1 MSDSKPPRKSFL
13 VRFFNWIWGIF
24 IGVYR
29 LVMVVWIL
37 LLATVVWFF
46 FQGGAPVHVEN
57 NIALTLIPTGT
68 LVEQVNSAGQSI
80 LRQLGETR
88 PSQTLL
94 RDLTGAL
101 DAAATD
107 SRIPFAVLRLDE
119 LQSAG
124 LAQLQELGAAM
135 KKFRAAGKPIYVYGE
150 SFDQTQY
157 FIAAQ
162 ADEVSLDPMGSLM
175 LQGFGMYT
183 NYFKDALDKLGV
195 QINVFRVGEY
205 KSAVEPFLRNDMSP
219 EAKQANQAWLNDLW
233 DVYNQSIS
241 AARKVPERAADTYT
255 RNFAPELLKRAGDA
269 APYALDA
276 HLVNHVETLAQFRK
290 RMSDKVGYDKDKGSF
305 RQIDFSSYLRA
316 VKHAQKAQPSAKIAL
331 VVVQGEIVDGES
343 DTDSAGGDT
352 ISGLLEDAR
361 KDDDV
366 KAVLLRVNSPGG
378 SVFASEKIR
387 RAVEALQDDG
397 KPVVVSMSTLAASGG
412 YWISMAADQIWAEPS
427 TITGSIGI
435 FGLVPTIDQ
444 PLGKLGIHTD
454 GVGTTPLAGAF
465 RSDLPLSP
473 EVKTIMQSTIE
484 RGYHEFIAGVSKGR
498 NIPVD
503 KVDTIARGRV
513 WSGVAAKGL
522 GLVDNLGGIE
532 EAEAAAAKLAE
543 LKPGAYRLDELEP
556 ERDILAQWLGKL
568 LGGSHADLSF
578 LTALLPQHAA
588 MSQPVRDAALLFSR
602 FNDPRGA
609 YVYCFCTPSAG
620 GGR

>member
-1 MSDSKPPRKSFL
+1 MSESKSPVSSF
-13 VRFFNWIWGIF
+13 FSWIWRVFTGI
-24 IGVYR
+24 YR
-29 LVMVVWIL
+29 TIMVLWMLLVLVLI
-37 LLATVVWFF
+37 WFA
-46 FQGGAPVHVEN
+46 FQGGKPVHVEN
-57 NIALTLIPTGT
+57 NIALTLIPTGAM
-68 LVEQVNSAGQSI
+68 VEQVNSTGQNV
-80 LRQLGETR
+80 LRQLGQTR

-94 RDLTGAL
+94 RDLTDAL
-101 DAAATD
+101 KAATTD
-107 SRIPFAVLRLDE
+107 PRIPFAVLRLDD

-124 LAQLQELGAAM
+124 LPQLQELGVAM

-150 SFDQTQY
+150 SFDQDQY
-157 FIAAQ
+157 YIAAQ
-162 ADEVSLDPMGSLM
+162 ADEVSLDPMGMLM
-175 LQGFGMYT
+175 LQGYGMYS
-183 NYFKDALDKLGV
+183 NYYKDALDKLGV

-219 EAKQANQAWLNDLW
+219 EAKLANQAWLGDLW
-233 DVYNQSIS
+233 DVYNQQIS
-241 AARKVPERAADTYT
+241 AARKLPDKAADTYA

-276 HLVNHVETLAQFRK
+276 HLINHVETLAQFRK
-290 RMSDKVGYDKDKGSF
+290 RMAEKVGYDKENKATF

-316 VKHAQKAQPSAKIAL
+316 VKHESKAQPSSKIAL

-343 DTDSAGGDT
+343 DNGTAGGDT
-352 ISGLLEDAR
+352 ISQLLQEAQH
-361 KDDDV
+361 DDDV

-444 PLGKLGIHTD
+444 PLNKLGIHTD
-454 GVGTTPLAGAF
+454 GVGTTPLAGAM
-465 RSDLPLSP
+465 RSDRPLSP
-473 EVKTIMQSTIE
+473 EMKTIVQSTIE

-503 KVDTIARGRV
+503 KVDSIARGRV

-522 GLVDNLGGIE
+522 GLVDSLGGIE
-532 EAEAAAAKLAE
+532 DAEAAAAKLAD
-543 LKPGAYRLDELEP
+543 LKPGAWRIDELQP
-556 ERDILAQWLGKL
+556 DRDIFAQWLGKI
-568 LGGSHADLSF
+568 LGGSHAGLSF
-578 LTALLPQHAA
+578 VTALLPHGSLA
-588 MSQPVRDAALLFSR
+588 QPVQDAALLFSR
-602 FNDPRGA
+602 FNDPGSA
-609 YVYCFCTPSAG
+609 YVYCFCTPTSSG
-620 GGR
+620 GSR

>member
-1 MSDSKPPRKSFL
+1 MSESKSPVSSF
-13 VRFFNWIWGIF
+13 FSWIWRVFTGI
-24 IGVYR
+24 YR
-29 LVMVVWIL
+29 TIMVLWMLLVLVLI
-37 LLATVVWFF
+37 WFA
-46 FQGGAPVHVEN
+46 FQGGKPVHVEN
-57 NIALTLIPTGT
+57 NIALTLIPTGAM
-68 LVEQVNSAGQSI
+68 VEQVNSTGQNV
-80 LRQLGETR
+80 LRQLGQTR

-94 RDLTGAL
+94 RDLTDAL
-101 DAAATD
+101 KAATTD
-107 SRIPFAVLRLDE
+107 PRIPFAVLRLDD

-124 LAQLQELGAAM
+124 LPQLQELGVAM

-150 SFDQTQY
+150 SFDQDQY
-157 FIAAQ
+157 YIAAQ
-162 ADEVSLDPMGSLM
+162 ADEVSLDPMGMLM
-175 LQGFGMYT
+175 LQGYGMYS
-183 NYFKDALDKLGV
+183 NYYKDALDKLGV

-219 EAKQANQAWLNDLW
+219 EAKLANQAWLGDLW
-233 DVYNQSIS
+233 DVYNQQIS
-241 AARKVPERAADTYT
+241 AARKLPDKAADTYA

-276 HLVNHVETLAQFRK
+276 HLINHVETLAQFRK
-290 RMSDKVGYDKDKGSF
+290 RMAEKVGYDKENKATF

-316 VKHAQKAQPSAKIAL
+316 VKHESKAQPSSKIAL

-343 DTDSAGGDT
+343 DNGTAGGDT
-352 ISGLLEDAR
+352 ISQLLQEAQH
-361 KDDDV
+361 DDDV

-444 PLGKLGIHTD
+444 PLNKLGIHTD
-454 GVGTTPLAGAF
+454 GVGTTPLAGAM
-465 RSDLPLSP
+465 RSDRPLSP
-473 EVKTIMQSTIE
+473 EMKTIVQSTIE

-503 KVDTIARGRV
+503 KVDSIARGRV

-522 GLVDNLGGIE
+522 GLVDSLGGIE
-532 EAEAAAAKLAE
+532 DAEAAAAKLAD
-543 LKPGAYRLDELEP
+543 LKPGAWRIDELQP
-556 ERDILAQWLGKL
+556 DRDLFAQWLGKI

-578 LTALLPQHAA
+578 LTALLPLHSSLA
-588 MSQPVRDAALLFSR
+588 QPVQDAALLFSR
-602 FNDPRGA
+602 FNDPGSA
-609 YVYCFCTPSAG
+609 YVYCFCTPTSSG
-620 GGR
+620 GSR